1 VDCLIATVA
10 ITADVSLLNAESDF
24 DLIAQR
30 TASGS
35 PIPVRDRVG
44 GAKFEK
50 CLRHP
55 AIRTDP
61 HDQ

>member
-1 VDCLIATVA
+1 
-10 ITADVSLLNAESDF
+10 VSLLNVDSDF

-30 TASGS
+30 TAAGS

-55 AIRTDP
+55 ARSTQPGQVEQGADAR
-61 HDQ
+61 DQ